1 MNNRGGLII
10 KIAVMTMKGGQAKTT
25 LAINLAARIAKARR
39 EVLLIDSDIQANITT
54 TFQRDHHCN
63 LANVILGKVSN
74 FEFIELERHL
84 SFLPSGGEA
93 MVESSIY
100 LSHTRFKD
108 ALFKNL
114 LSSVHQKIVIIDTA
128 PSWSEVSRNILMYVD
143 YVIVPVVTDY
153 LGFSGCDQ
161 IMAYIDE
168 FKQSMLG
175 QCKVEVLGIAITRS
189 HPRTNLAQTI
199 TEGLQ
204 KRWSDLLFKRVIEE
218 SVSIQEAPAFQQ
230 SIFDYRKGR
239 TRGAEMYD
247 QLCKEI
253 MRRIVQRQND
263 TT

>member
-1 MNNRGGLII
+1 MN
-10 KIAVMTMKGGQAKTT
+10 
-25 LAINLAARIAKARR
+25 
-39 EVLLIDSDIQANITT
+39 T
-54 TFQRDHHCN
+54 TFDKKRILVTGGAGFLGSHLCEKLLKEGNFVICLDN
-63 LANVILGKVSN
+63 LSSGFKENISIFESNNN

-84 SFLPSGGEA
+84 SFLPSGGEVMMEA
-93 MVESSIY
+93 SSY
-100 LSHTRFKD
+100 LSQTRFKD
-108 ALFKNL
+108 ALFRNL

-128 PSWSEVSRNILMYVD
+128 PSWSVVSRNILMYVD

-175 QCKVEVLGIAITRS
+175 QSKAEVLGIAITRS

-204 KRWSDLLFKRVIEE
+204 ERWSDLLFKRVIEE

-247 QLCKEI
+247 QLCREI
-253 MRRIVQRQND
+253 MRRIVQRQKD